1 MCWKTIHV
9 KLIFVDVDECK
20 EEIHKC
26 TEEQECQNIAG
37 SYQCVQKCS
46 EGYQEMN
53 GQCVG
58 K

>member
-1 MCWKTIHV
+1 M

-20 EEIHKC
+20 EGIHKC